1 MVDFGTA
8 TTFDCIDEAGNY
20 LGGVIVPGIGIA
32 TEALVQRA
40 SKLPRVELEKPK
52 KVIGRNTVH
61 AMQAGIVFGYAGQ
74 VDGLVKRIKA
84 EMGTDNV
91 RVIATGEWPS

>member
-1 MVDFGTA
+1 M
-8 TTFDCIDEAGNY
+8 
-20 LGGVIVPGIGIA
+20 
-32 TEALVQRA
+32 
-40 SKLPRVELEKPK
+40 
-52 KVIGRNTVH
+52 IGRNTVH

-91 RVIATGEWPS
+91 KVIATGMAELIAGETESIEEISPS